1 MWVRNNKKVKSVDR
15 PFPAYKGDDPY
26 IFVSYAHDDAD
37 LGYPEM
43 QRLRDLGFNV
53 WYDEGIRPGSTWRE
67 EVALALT
74 ESRLFLYFVTPSSV
88 NSENCHQELNF
99 ALSRE
104 RKILSVHLVE
114 TKLSM
119 GIELSLSN
127 KQAII
132 KKDLSETAYAAKLGD
147 AIRDMMPK
155 IMPVGLPGVTDKPAA
170 DAKSVAIL
178 PFANRSSDPEN
189 EYLCDG
195 IAEELITGLSKI
207 EDLRVASQL
216 SSFGLKGQNLDTI
229 GIGKKL
235 NIANVLTGSVQKSGE
250 RVRVTV
256 TLTEAETGD
265 VVWSERYDGTLEDVF
280 LLQDDVANKVVK
292 ALEVELGT
300 AKETV
305 VIDSATD
312 NPAAYRYYL
321 QGRYEFLKQTR
332 QGFIAAHEHFA
343 KAEQADP
350 NFGRA
355 YWLDFVTWNR
365 QREDGFVPASEASL
379 QSRSLIEQMKLTS
392 FEAPAPEAWIER
404 WLDPKSIPDEKTLA
418 LENLQKIASK
428 DKSWHGFQF
437 MLMGETL
444 QSAGLLN
451 GACEYFEYYMSH
463 WPEHTSN
470 TAIMDF
476 YGNLLFRLGRF
487 DKAIEHFSNVVANE
501 PEMILALGT
510 RAMLYSRT
518 GQYAKAEA
526 DLAVLTETFPR
537 NFAQFYDLYWRR
549 ELDAAKAYFE
559 WMESQRNLMPLFK
572 IWGCF
577 LLGYIDKGMDY
588 LESLD
593 FAPAFFRTVALYAL
607 TPSIIREVT
616 SHPRYKAILAK
627 SGMDD
632 VWRDELM
639 VKVNELEPITGIR
652 VALDEDY

>member
-1 MWVRNNKKVKSVDR
+1 VEK

-26 IFVSYAHDDAD
+26 IFVSYAHDDSE
-37 LGYPEM
+37 LVYPEL
-43 QRLRDLGFNV
+43 QRLRELGFNI

-74 ESRLFLYFVTPSSV
+74 QSRLFLYFVTPSSV

-104 RKILSVHLVE
+104 RKILSVHLLE

-132 KKDLSETAYAAKLGD
+132 KNDMTELAYATKLGD
-147 AIRDMMPK
+147 AVLDLMPK
-155 IMPVGLPGVTDKPAA
+155 VSTPKVMPIDLSGTTEKPTV

-235 NIANVLTGSVQKSGE
+235 NIAHVLTGSVQKSGE

-256 TLTEAETGD
+256 TLTEAATGD
-265 VVWSERYDGTLEDVF
+265 VVWSERYDGTLDDVF
-280 LLQDDVANKVVK
+280 LLQDDVANKVVQ
-292 ALEVELGT
+292 ALRVELG
-300 AKETV
+300 AAIERV

-321 QGRYEFLKQTR
+321 QGRYEFLKNTR
-332 QGFIAAHEHFA
+332 LSYIAAHEYFA

-355 YWLDFVTWNR
+355 YWLDFITWR
-365 QREDGFVPASEASL
+365 IQQGAGFVPLAEFL
-379 QSRSLIEQMKLTS
+379 QQARPLIEQMQRTL
-392 FEAPAPEAWIER
+392 FEAPVPQVWIER
-404 WLDPKSIPDEKTLA
+404 WLDPASRPDEKTTA
-418 LENLQKIASK
+418 LEALEKIASE

-437 MLMGETL
+437 SLIGESL

-451 GACEYFEYYMSH
+451 GACEYLEYYMSH
-463 WPEHTSN
+463 WPQHIFNSP
-470 TAIMDF
+470 IRSM

-487 DKAIEHFSNVVANE
+487 EKAIEHFSNVVANE
-501 PEMILALGT
+501 PESVLDLGT

-518 GQYAKAEA
+518 GQYAKATVDIA
-526 DLAVLTETFPR
+526 LLTETFPR

-559 WMESQRNLMPLFK
+559 WMEGQRNLAPLFK

-593 FAPAFFRTVALYAL
+593 SPAVFFRTLVLYAL

-616 SHPRYKAILAK
+616 AHPRYKAILART
-627 SGMDD
+627 GMDD
-632 VWRDELM
+632 AWRDELLGR
-639 VKVNELEPITGIR
+639 VNELEPVTGIR
-652 VALDEDY
+652 IALDEDY